1 MFSLFMILNM
11 QISELSTIPNIT
23 DTVFSTENSNV
34 TNNEITNTVSP
45 QTNSSFSV
53 PFSIHSD
60 RDSSDSPTRHLFLS
74 FSVMVF
80 ICRVSK
86 TESVSPHSPFTDHP
100 SKIKEDDD
108 SLEND
113 VVNLLSNATDSV
125 VESPTE
131 ASVVSS
137 LNDTDV
143 NQSRSV
149 AIVPIVI
156 KTVDNSKRT
165 LVKNNRG
172 VSVLVKKSDMSK
184 WDYCGLIIFS
194 TVSTHRR
201 TLPNTPALRS
211 REKTCSCLLRRL
223 IVVRKTRPQWFGPV
237 EPEHRYQGKCP
248 HCRLC
253 VGSSPCVNYKTKQ
266 EGDFFLFVL

>member
-23 DTVFSTENSNV
+23 DTVFSTENYNV
-34 TNNEITNTVSP
+34 ANNEITNTLSP
-45 QTNSSFSV
+45 QTKSSFPV

-60 RDSSDSPTRHLFLS
+60 RDSSDSPTSHLFLS

-86 TESVSPHSPFTDHP
+86 TESVSPHALFTDAP
-100 SKIKEDDD
+100 SDIREDDD

-125 VESPTE
+125 VESSTE
-131 ASVVSS
+131 ANVISS
-137 LNDTDV
+137 LNDADV

-149 AIVPIVI
+149 VMVPIVI
-156 KTVDNSKRT
+156 KTMVNSKRP

-172 VSVLVKKSDMSK
+172 GSALVKKSGKSK
-184 WDYCGLIIFS
+184 WDYWELIIFS

-201 TLPNTPALRS
+201 TLPNTLGIRS
-211 REKTCSCLLRRL
+211 REKTCSCLLR
-223 IVVRKTRPQWFGPV
+223 
-237 EPEHRYQGKCP
+237 
-248 HCRLC
+248 
-253 VGSSPCVNYKTKQ
+253 
-266 EGDFFLFVL
+266 